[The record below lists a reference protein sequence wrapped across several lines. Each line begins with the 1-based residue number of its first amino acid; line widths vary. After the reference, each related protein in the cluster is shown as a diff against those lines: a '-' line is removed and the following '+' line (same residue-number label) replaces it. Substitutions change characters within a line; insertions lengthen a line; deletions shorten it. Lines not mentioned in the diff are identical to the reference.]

1 MPEIADRTVPAR
13 DAGLV
18 RAVGPIAL
26 AAGVVNSVVASAIFV
41 VPAAMAAAVGTYA
54 PLAVIAC
61 AIAMGAVVIC
71 FAEGGRRIATSG
83 GPYGYIHSAFG
94 PLAGCAAGT
103 MLWVSNVLACGAIA
117 AALGDVIASLG
128 PHPLAATVRVVVAL
142 GTLALVAAVNI
153 GGVVWGARFVA
164 IATPLKLIPLLVFLA
179 VGIASLAGGSHAP
192 AAPAS
197 MQGFGRAMI
206 LGFFAFTGFE
216 ISLIASGEVAQPRRA
231 IPLALS
237 VALGFVTLLY
247 VAVQVVTQAMLG
259 AALATSAAPL
269 ADAMAKVHPGLQ
281 VLLLAGASL
290 SMFAFLGSDV
300 LGTPRML
307 FALARDGVLPGALGR
322 VHPRTHA
329 PHVAIICYTGIAA
342 LLAVTGTFA
351 ELVVMSTLTVAVIY
365 LGSCAAVWVLVR
377 RGAAAATE
385 APTSPWLR
393 VAAITGIAS
402 MLVVMALASWTEI
415 GGLAVLLALSGLVYG
430 LRWRRL
436 KPVPALR

>member
-1 MPEIADRTVPAR
+1 VPAIDMTVPGR

-18 RAVGPIAL
+18 RAVGPLAL
-26 AAGVVNSVVASAIFV
+26 AAGVVNSVVASGIFV

-61 AIAMGAVVIC
+61 AVAMGAIVIC
-71 FAEGGRRIATSG
+71 FAAGGRRIATSG
-83 GPYGYIHSAFG
+83 GPYGYIRSAFG

-117 AALGDVIASLG
+117 AALGDVVASLG
-128 PHPLAATVRVVVAL
+128 PHSTAATARVVIAL
-142 GTLALVAAVNI
+142 GTLALVAAVNM

-164 IATPLKLIPLLVFLA
+164 IAAPVKLIPLLVFVA
-179 VGIASLAGGSHAP
+179 VGIASHAGGSHAP
-192 AAPAS
+192 AAAPS

-231 IPLALS
+231 IPLALGL
-237 VALGFVTLLY
+237 ALGFVTLLY
-247 VAVQVVTQAMLG
+247 VAVQVLTQAMLG
-259 AALATSAAPL
+259 PALATSAAPL
-269 ADAMAKVHPGLQ
+269 ADAMARVHPALQ
-281 VLLLAGASL
+281 GLLLAGASL

-307 FALARDGVLPGALGR
+307 FALARDGVLPGVLGR

-329 PHVAIICYTGIAA
+329 PYVAIICYTGIAA

-385 APTSPWLR
+385 ARASPWLR

-402 MLVVMALASWTEI
+402 MIVVMALASWTEI

-430 LRWRRL
+430 LRWLRL
-436 KPVPALR
+436 KPVSAAR

>member
-1 MPEIADRTVPAR
+1 MTVPAR

-18 RAVGPIAL
+18 RAVGSLAL
-26 AAGVVNSVVASAIFV
+26 AASTVNCVVASGIFV
-41 VPAAMAAAVGTYA
+41 VPAAMAAAVGSYA

-61 AIAMGAVVIC
+61 AVAMGAIVIC
-71 FAEGGRRIATSG
+71 FAAGGRRLATSG

-117 AALGDVIASLG
+117 AAFGDAIASLG
-128 PHPLAATVRVVVAL
+128 PHSMAPTLRVVIVL

-153 GGVVWGARFVA
+153 GGVAWGARFVA
-164 IATPLKLIPLLVFLA
+164 IATPVKLIPLLVFLA
-179 VGIASLAGGSHAP
+179 VGIASYAGGSHAP
-192 AAPAS
+192 AAPPS

-231 IPLALS
+231 IPLALGL
-237 VALGFVTLLY
+237 ALGFVTLLY

-259 AALATSAAPL
+259 PALATSAAPL
-269 ADAMAKVHPGLQ
+269 ADAMATVHPGLQ

-290 SMFAFLGSDV
+290 SMFVFLGSDV

-307 FALARDGVLPGALGR
+307 FALGRDGVLPSVLGR
-322 VHPRTHA
+322 VHPHTHA
-329 PHVAIICYTGIAA
+329 PYVAIICYTGIAA

-351 ELVVMSTLTVAVIY
+351 ELVVMSTLTVALIY

-385 APTSPWLR
+385 PPTSPWLR
-393 VAAITGIAS
+393 LAAIVGIAS
-402 MLVVMALASWTEI
+402 MIVVIALASWTEI
-415 GGLAVLLALSGLVYG
+415 GGLAVLLALSGVVYG
-430 LRWRRL
+430 LRLLRF
-436 KPVPALR
+436 KPLPAP

>member
-1 MPEIADRTVPAR
+1 MMVAAR

-26 AAGVVNSVVASAIFV
+26 AASSVNSVVASGIFV
-41 VPAAMAAAVGTYA
+41 VPAAMAAAVGSYA
-54 PLAVIAC
+54 PLAVIIC
-61 AIAMGAVVIC
+61 AVAMGAIVIC
-71 FAEGGRRIATSG
+71 FAAGGRRIATSG
-83 GPYGYIHSAFG
+83 GPYGYIQSAFG

-117 AALGDVIASLG
+117 AALGDVVASLG
-128 PHPLAATVRVVVAL
+128 PHSITPTLRVVVAL

-153 GGVVWGARFVA
+153 GGVAWGARFVA
-164 IATPLKLIPLLVFLA
+164 IATPVKLIPLLVFLA
-179 VGIASLAGGSHAP
+179 VGIASYAGGSHAP
-192 AAPAS
+192 AAAPS

-231 IPLALS
+231 IPLALGL
-237 VALGFVTLLY
+237 ALGFVTLLY
-247 VAVQVVTQAMLG
+247 VAVQVVTQSLLG
-259 AALATSAAPL
+259 AALATSSAPL
-269 ADAMAKVHPGLQ
+269 ADAMAKVHPALQ

-307 FALARDGVLPGALGR
+307 FALARDGMLPGVVGR

-377 RGAAAATE
+377 RGAAAPAD

-393 VAAITGIAS
+393 LAAIVGIAG
-402 MLVVMALASWTEI
+402 MIVVIALASWTEI

-430 LRWRRL
+430 LRLLRL
-436 KPVPALR
+436 KPVPAQ

>member
-1 MPEIADRTVPAR
+1 MPAIDMTVPGR

-18 RAVGPIAL
+18 RAVGPLAL
-26 AAGVVNSVVASAIFV
+26 AAGVVNSVVASGIFV

-61 AIAMGAVVIC
+61 AVAMGAIVIC
-71 FAEGGRRIATSG
+71 FAAGGRRIATSG
-83 GPYGYIHSAFG
+83 GPYGYIRSAFG

-117 AALGDVIASLG
+117 AALGDVVASLG
-128 PHPLAATVRVVVAL
+128 PHSTAATARVVIAL
-142 GTLALVAAVNI
+142 GTLALVAAVNM

-164 IATPLKLIPLLVFLA
+164 IAAPVKLIPLLVFVA
-179 VGIASLAGGSHAP
+179 VGIASHAGGSHAP
-192 AAPAS
+192 AAAPS

-231 IPLALS
+231 IPLALGL
-237 VALGFVTLLY
+237 ALGFVTLLY
-247 VAVQVVTQAMLG
+247 VAVQVLTQAMLG
-259 AALATSAAPL
+259 PALATSAAPL
-269 ADAMAKVHPGLQ
+269 ADAMARVHPALQ
-281 VLLLAGASL
+281 GLLLAGASL

-307 FALARDGVLPGALGR
+307 FALARDGVLPGVLGR

-329 PHVAIICYTGIAA
+329 PYVAIICYTGIAA

-385 APTSPWLR
+385 ARASPWLR

-402 MLVVMALASWTEI
+402 MIVVMALASWTEI

-430 LRWRRL
+430 LRWLRL
-436 KPVPALR
+436 KPVSAAR